1 MGDAVDFFM
10 SYGMDAVNAVTQN
23 IPKVTVAAIFQKDPR
38 CLIAHP
44 NPAIK
49 ILANLKGKPI
59 YVSASAK
66 ITYWPLLGAKYGFT
80 DDQKCP
86 YNFNLAPF
94 LIGKNSAQQ
103 GYIASDPFAIEKQG
117 GFQPVVFLLADYGY

>member
-1 MGDAVDFFM
+1 MGGAVDFFM

-23 IPKVTVAAIFQKDPR
+23 IPKVTVAAIFQQDPR
-38 CLIAHP
+38 CLISHP

-49 ILANLKGKPI
+49 ILANLKVKPI

-66 ITYWPLLGAKYGFT
+66 TTHWPLLEAKYGFT
-80 DDQKCP
+80 DNQKRP
-86 YNFNLAPF
+86 HNFNLAPF

-103 GYIASDPFAIEKQG
+103 GYITSDPFAIEKQG
-117 GFQPVVFLLADYGY
+117 GF